1 MAESAEEIGEI
12 DEAGKRGEAWETG
25 EAGDKRLALAAL
37 ALTLLGL
44 LILFFYAQSLQPK
57 HTSIAALAG
66 EQEGSFVE
74 VLGTV
79 SSASSNGGNIY
90 INFCDFSD
98 CIAVFVPGSQADG
111 LRLNPY
117 LLKPGDRLLVRGTLK
132 LYKGEPE
139 LVPLGSD
146 GLELT

>member
-1 MAESAEEIGEI
+1 MTGSAEEMDGISGEI
-12 DEAGKRGEAWETG
+12 GNQK
-25 EAGDKRLALAAL
+25 LALAAL
-37 ALTLLGL
+37 ALSLLGL
-44 LILFFYAQSLQPK
+44 LILFLYAQSLQPK
-57 HTSIAALAG
+57 QTSIGALAG
-66 EQEGSFVE
+66 EKEGTYVQ

-90 INFCDFSD
+90 IKLCEFSD

-117 LLKPGDRLLVRGTLK
+117 LLKSGDRLLVRGTLK
-132 LYKGEPE
+132 TYKGEPE